1 MGLELRDMRMQTVI
15 GHAGRGLLALLF
27 ILAGMNKLADPD
39 AAAAMIAGSGLPL
52 AGPLAIATGL
62 FEVGAGIL
70 LLVGARGA
78 AWAALALALFTFATN
93 IFHPFWAL
101 SGEAAVIQMSMFVKN
116 MAIGGGLLFVF
127 ASLPHRRV

>member
-62 FEVGAGIL
+62 F
-70 LLVGARGA
+70 
-78 AWAALALALFTFATN
+78 
-93 IFHPFWAL
+93 
-101 SGEAAVIQMSMFVKN
+101 GEAAVIQMSMFVKN